1 MFKKRIGITQK
12 VIEHPVY
19 NEVMC
24 CLDTNWS
31 KFLTNINI
39 LPVPL
44 PLLPAEVA
52 GELWMGLKLDG
63 LILSG
68 GNTLSDYADKD
79 DDPTGVSL
87 ERDIFEYALLK
98 AALSTNSPVFGMP
111 RPDQCLL
118 WRKIG
123 KS

>member
-1 MFKKRIGITQK
+1 MKLC
-12 VIEHPVY
+12 VV
-19 NEVMC
+19 
-24 CLDTNWS
+24 DTNWS

-44 PLLPAEVA
+44 PLLLLKLQVNFA
-52 GELWMGLKLDG
+52 MGLKLDG

-87 ERDIFEYALLK
+87 ERDIFEYD
-98 AALSTNSPVFGMP
+98 F
-111 RPDQCLL
+111 
-118 WRKIG
+118 
-123 KS
+123 

>member
-44 PLLPAEVA
+44 PLLPEIA
-52 GELWMGLKLDG
+52 GELWMGLKLVEHLG
-63 LILSG
+63 G

-79 DDPTGVSL
+79 DDPTAFL
-87 ERDIFEYALLK
+87 DRH
-98 AALSTNSPVFGMP
+98 FG
-111 RPDQCLL
+111 
-118 WRKIG
+118 IHF
-123 KS
+123 